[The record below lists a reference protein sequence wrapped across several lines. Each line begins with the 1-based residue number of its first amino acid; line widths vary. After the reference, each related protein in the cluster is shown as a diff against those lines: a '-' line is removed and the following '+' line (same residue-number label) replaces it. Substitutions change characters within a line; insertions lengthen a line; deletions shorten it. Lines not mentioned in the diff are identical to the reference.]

1 MCRFLWYL
9 GPEVSLSSVVID
21 PNHGM
26 LQQALKAYDRITPLN
41 ADGFGVAWY
50 VPSVSPIPACFRD
63 VSPAWSNQNLK
74 QIARVSRSHCIFA
87 HVRAASMGNVMQ
99 TNCHPFCYKN
109 ITFMHNGTV
118 PHYRS
123 IKRKMLESVSDRAFH
138 LIQGTTDSEMMF
150 AMFITHFERITGEK
164 HGREDE
170 PYTPKDHTQNLASAM
185 RDTLHQ
191 IHKYALEYEINNP
204 TTTPDTAVQQHDEQG
219 QVQEEEDGPDGA
231 DLPYTQAIGRLNVS
245 VTDGQSSIAA
255 RYVCSHPST
264 AHTLYYTR
272 GESIEYIERGCCI
285 SKPAAFNQSLVVSSE
300 PLDTCDKKYAEVPP
314 NHMVVAGPF
323 NNYFSLERC

>member
-26 LQQALKAYDRITPLN
+26 LQQASKAYDHITPLN

-63 VSPAWSNQNLK
+63 VSPAWSSQNLK

-99 TNCHPFCYKN
+99 TNCHPFCFKN

-118 PHYRS
+118 PHYKL

-138 LIQGTTDSEMMF
+138 LIQGTTDSEMLF
-150 AMFITHFERITGEK
+150 AIFITHFERITGERC
-164 HGREDE
+164 GGEDA
-170 PYTPKDHTQNLASAM
+170 PYSAEDHTQHLAEAL

-191 IHKYALEYEINNP
+191 VHKYALEYENSAV
-204 TTTPDTAVQQHDEQG
+204 TLPDTQVQQEA
-219 QVQEEEDGPDGA
+219 DGA
-231 DLPYTQAIGRLNVS
+231 DLPYTKAIGRLNVS
-245 VTDGQSSIAA
+245 VTDGTSCIAA

-264 AHTLYYTR
+264 AHTLCYTR
-272 GESIEYIERGCCI
+272 GASIEYIERKCCI
-285 SKPAAFNQSLVVSSE
+285 AKPAKFTQSLVVSSE
-300 PLDTCDKKYAEVPP
+300 PLDTGDKEYAEVPA
-314 NHMVVAGPF
+314 NHMVIAGPY
-323 NNYFSLERC
+323 NNYFSVEPC

>member
-1 MCRFLWYL
+1 
-9 GPEVSLSSVVID
+9 
-21 PNHGM
+21 
-26 LQQALKAYDRITPLN
+26 
-41 ADGFGVAWY
+41 
-50 VPSVSPIPACFRD
+50 
-63 VSPAWSNQNLK
+63 
-74 QIARVSRSHCIFA
+74 
-87 HVRAASMGNVMQ
+87 
-99 TNCHPFCYKN
+99 
-109 ITFMHNGTV
+109 MHNGTV

-170 PYTPKDHTQNLASAM
+170 PYSPKDHTQNLASAM

-191 IHKYALEYEINNP
+191 IHNYALEYESNNNAV
-204 TTTPDTAVQQHDEQG
+204 TPDTEVQQL
-219 QVQEEEDGPDGA
+219 QEEEEQEPDGA
-231 DLPYTQAIGRLNVS
+231 DLPCTKTIGRLNVS

-255 RYVCSHPST
+255 RYVCSDPST

-272 GESIEYIERGCCI
+272 GERIEYIDRGGCCI

-314 NHMVVAGPF
+314 NHMVIAGPY
-323 NNYFSLERC
+323 NNYFSVERC